1 MRRFLTFVF
10 VFVFTGLLVG
20 CGNENKP
27 PPAPRDSTLKPKEG
41 EEKPRKIEPNP

>member
-27 PPAPRDSTLKPKEG
+27 PPVAKDPIPKK
-41 EEKPRKIEPNP
+41 EKPGSSERFD